1 MLIYRFSMR
10 PLAAVSTYLVLA
22 LIFTAVPSLSAYAQ
36 NLPLFRIANGTS
48 GENPA
53 VLWVGVDQGF
63 YRKHGLNVEV
73 IFMRSGPLAMSA
85 LASSDVQAVF
95 TSSNNVLNVAAGG
108 LDVVII
114 GNVVGRLEGDLM
126 ARPEIKKPDDLKGK
140 QLAIQSIGGGG
151 WANNMLALDYLGL
164 DPDRDNIHFI
174 VLGDQPSRIQALE
187 TGRAQASWM
196 GSTFSAPL
204 KRKAIRCCLK

>member
-1 MLIYRFSMR
+1 MSAYRLTMR
-10 PLAAVSTYLVLA
+10 YLTSASAYLA
-22 LIFTAVPSLSAYAQ
+22 LALFITAILSCSAYTQ
-36 NLPLFRIANGTS
+36 NLPLFRVANGTS

-108 LDVVII
+108 WTSSSSAMSSA
-114 GNVVGRLEGDLM
+114 GSRATSWRGR
-126 ARPEIKKPDDLKGK
+126 K
-140 QLAIQSIGGGG
+140 S
-151 WANNMLALDYLGL
+151 N
-164 DPDRDNIHFI
+164 DPK
-174 VLGDQPSRIQALE
+174 
-187 TGRAQASWM
+187 T
-196 GSTFSAPL
+196 
-204 KRKAIRCCLK
+204 